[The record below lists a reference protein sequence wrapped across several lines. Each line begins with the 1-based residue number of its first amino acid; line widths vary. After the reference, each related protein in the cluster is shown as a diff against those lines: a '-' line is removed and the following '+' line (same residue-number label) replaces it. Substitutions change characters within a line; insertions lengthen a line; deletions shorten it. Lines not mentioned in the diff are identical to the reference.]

1 MQTLKPFYFLFF
13 LFGVLVAGCS
23 LVPMQEAGS
32 EALAEAICV
41 YNKKIDQ
48 DSTEFTKCLAEQTR

>member
-1 MQTLKPFYFLFF
+1 
-13 LFGVLVAGCS
+13 LFGALVAGCS
-23 LVPMQEAGS
+23 PVSMQEAGS

-48 DSTEFTKCLAEQTR
+48 NSIEFTKCLAEQTR

>member
-1 MQTLKPFYFLFF
+1 MKPFYFLLF
-13 LFGVLVAGCS
+13 LFGVLLAGCS

-41 YNKKIDQ
+41 YDKKIDQ
-48 DSTEFTKCLAEQTR
+48 NSKEFSKCLAKQTR

>member
-1 MQTLKPFYFLFF
+1 MKRFYFLLF

-32 EALAEAICV
+32 EALAEAICLFD
-41 YNKKIDQ
+41 KKIDQ
-48 DSTEFTKCLAEQTR
+48 ESAKFTKCLAEQTR

>member
-1 MQTLKPFYFLFF
+1 MKRFYFLLF

>member
-1 MQTLKPFYFLFF
+1 M
-13 LFGVLVAGCS
+13 FGVLVAGCS

-41 YNKKIDQ
+41 FDKKIDQ
-48 DSTEFTKCLAEQTR
+48 NSTEFTKCLAEQTR